1 MQENQYE
8 LPNDNKPIIVSL
20 AEGETI
26 TIPVINEELL
36 VSSKTV
42 ETGRVLISKKV
53 FEEESVINSMI
64 RSEEVIVE
72 KKEINQYV
80 DVAPE
85 AVRQEGNV
93 TIISVVKEVLVIEK
107 RLLLV
112 EELHITKHKK
122 EEPVVISET
131 VRKEEIHVLRSVSGT
146 EI

>member
-8 LPNDNKPIIVSL
+8 LTNDNKPVIVSL
-20 AEGETI
+20 AEGESI

-53 FEEESVINSMI
+53 FEEESVVNSMVS
-64 RSEEVIVE
+64 SEEVIVE

-80 DVAPE
+80 EVAPE

-93 TIISVVKEVLVIEK
+93 TIISVVKEVLVIQK

-131 VRKEEIHVLRSVSGT
+131 VRKEEIHILRSVSGT

>member
-112 EELHITKHKK
+112 EELHITKHQK
-122 EEPVVISET
+122 EESVVISET

>member
-8 LPNDNKPIIVSL
+8 LTKDNKPVIVSL
-20 AEGETI
+20 AEGESI

-53 FEEESVINSMI
+53 FEEESVVNSMVS
-64 RSEEVIVE
+64 SEEVIVE

-80 DVAPE
+80 EVAPE

-93 TIISVVKEVLVIEK
+93 TIISVVKEVLVIQK

-112 EELHITKHKK
+112 EELHITKQKK

-131 VRKEEIHVLRSVSGT
+131 VRKEEIHILRSVSGT

>member
-26 TIPVINEELL
+26 TIPVINQELL

>member
-26 TIPVINEELL
+26 TIPVINQELL

-131 VRKEEIHVLRSVSGT
+131 VRKEEIHILRSVSGT

>member
-8 LPNDNKPIIVSL
+8 LTKDNKPVIVSL
-20 AEGETI
+20 AEGESI

-53 FEEESVINSMI
+53 FEEESVVNSMVS
-64 RSEEVIVE
+64 SEEVIVE

-80 DVAPE
+80 EVAPE

-93 TIISVVKEVLVIEK
+93 TIISVVKEVLVIQK

-131 VRKEEIHVLRSVSGT
+131 VRKEEIHILRSVSGT

>member
-26 TIPVINEELL
+26 TIPVINQELL

-122 EEPVVISET
+122 EEPFVISET